1 MKYAF
6 VFPGQGSQHIGMGLD
21 LYRNFK
27 SAKDVFDE
35 VDEALGQH
43 LFDLMTSG
51 SDADLTLTTNAQP
64 AIMAVSIATLNVLE
78 QEFGLNI
85 KDKITFV
92 AGHSLGEYSAACAA
106 GVFSL
111 ANTAK
116 LLRLRGSA
124 MQQAVPVGM
133 GAMAAIL
140 GVALEDV
147 GALIEAASD
156 ADNYCVLANDNIA
169 GQVVLSGHTKA
180 IERAVE
186 LAPEFN
192 AKKAVMLNVSAP
204 FHSPLMKSAEQVM
217 ADALSKVSAKDSM
230 PAIVQNVTA
239 LPETKKDVII
249 KNLVAQVTATVRWR
263 ETMDFLNEQ
272 GITDIVELGPS
283 SVLTNMCKRAYKN
296 IYAVAPHSGTELEE
310 IANNL

>member
-78 QEFGLNI
+78 QEFGVNI

-111 ANTAK
+111 ADTAK

-124 MQQAVPVGM
+124 MQQAGPVGM

-204 FHSPLMKSAEQVM
+204 FH
-217 ADALSKVSAKDSM
+217 
-230 PAIVQNVTA
+230 
-239 LPETKKDVII
+239 
-249 KNLVAQVTATVRWR
+249 
-263 ETMDFLNEQ
+263 
-272 GITDIVELGPS
+272 
-283 SVLTNMCKRAYKN
+283 
-296 IYAVAPHSGTELEE
+296 
-310 IANNL
+310 